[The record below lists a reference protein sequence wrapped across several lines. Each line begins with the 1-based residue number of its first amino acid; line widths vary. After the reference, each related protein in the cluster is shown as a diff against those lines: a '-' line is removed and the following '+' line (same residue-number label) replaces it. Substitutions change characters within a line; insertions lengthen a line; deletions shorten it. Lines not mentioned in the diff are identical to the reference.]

1 MRSLEKLVIISH
13 TEHRIGED
21 GLIYGWG
28 PTVEEINYLS
38 CFFKDVTHVACIEKS
53 SVIPGSYRKYN
64 SDNIEYLP
72 IPQFGGKTVLKK
84 LLILFKAKNIIKQVE
99 KALDNATH
107 VQLRVP
113 MGIAVFLIPYFVIRK
128 KEFIFWIKYA
138 NNWGDP
144 SPKLGFRIQRYL
156 LKKNFLKCKVT
167 VNGFWPNQPDHIISF
182 ENPCLYKREILNLST
197 IKIINKHTQPFNLLF
212 VGRVEE
218 EKGVGIV
225 IDWIVKY
232 KPQEISVFTIIGEG
246 KDYDYYHKYVEK
258 IGLEH
263 KIKFLGSK
271 SREELQKLYM
281 EYDMLVLPSFASEG
295 FPKVVAEAMA
305 FGCVP
310 IVSEVSSLKNFLEKS
325 SAAISWSDFSENG
338 LYDLCI
344 TDQLLTNGLNWAEK
358 FTFENYL
365 NRLRSEVFVNKMFVN
380 E

>member
-1 MRSLEKLVIISH
+1 MSLKKLVIISH

-38 CFFKDVTHVACIEKS
+38 SFFNYVAHVACIEKS
-53 SVIPGSYRKYN
+53 SVIPGSYRRYN
-64 SDNIEYLP
+64 NDNIEYLP

-84 LLILFKAKNIIKQVE
+84 LLILFKAINSIKQVE
-99 KALDNATH
+99 KALDSATH

-113 MGIAVFLIPYFVIRK
+113 MGIAIFLIPYFAIRK
-128 KEFIFWIKYA
+128 KKFIFWIKYA

-144 SPKLGFRIQRYL
+144 NPKLGFRIQRYL
-156 LKKNFLKCKVT
+156 LKKNIVKCKVT
-167 VNGFWPNQPDHIISF
+167 VNGIWPNQPDHVISF
-182 ENPCLYKREILNLST
+182 ENPCLYKGEILNLDT
-197 IKIINKHTQPFNLLF
+197 VKIINKHTQPFKLLF

-232 KPQEISVFTIIGEG
+232 KPQKISVFTIIGEG
-246 KDYDYYHKYVEK
+246 KDYDYYHKYVK
-258 IGLEH
+258 QMGLED

-271 SREELQKLYM
+271 SREELQKLYV

-310 IVSEVSSLKNFLEKS
+310 IVSEVSSLKKFLEKS
-325 SAAISWSDFSENG
+325 SAAISWSDFSKNG
-338 LYDLCI
+338 LCDLHI
-344 TDQLLTNGLNWAEK
+344 TDQLLTNGLDWAEK

-365 NRLRSEVFVNKMFVN
+365 NRLRSEVFVNKMSVN